1 MIVMYMIT
9 FLALLYVCVC
19 ACKDDER
26 VLVELACAASL
37 AAVYGNVIQRLQDE
51 GRLRKPLGP
60 LVVIVCG
67 GSSVNRVQL
76 QHLRAV
82 CK

>member
-1 MIVMYMIT
+1 MMCFY
-9 FLALLYVCVC
+9 
-19 ACKDDER
+19 ACEDEER

-37 AAVYGNVIQRLQDE
+37 AAVYNGVIQRLQDE

-67 GSSVNRVQL
+67 GSSVNLAQL
-76 QHLRAV
+76 QHLRSV

>member
-1 MIVMYMIT
+1 MII

-19 ACKDDER
+19 TCEDEER

-37 AAVYGNVIQRLQDE
+37 AAVYSSVIQRLQDE

-67 GSSVNRVQL
+67 GSSINLAQL
-76 QHLRAV
+76 QHLRNV